1 MKGLIMSYEQAQEL
15 NTQNTQNTVN
25 PFEEI
30 TSDVS
35 QNATPHHA
43 LSISSLILTAV
54 LLAAGCIL
62 DLTVA
67 KSLAITGIQPEF
79 VIASFCL
86 SILLLKP
93 NIVQGIIIGALAA
106 TLIQLNT
113 SIPGLEYACDI
124 PASVCMTLMTLAYT
138 HMFGHIRNSKL
149 DLFPFIL
156 TFVTTLISGG
166 IFATVATLVFLHLEL
181 GAALVM
187 APIVIGTAFAN
198 GLVVAL
204 LYQPLKLVLHK

>member
-15 NTQNTQNTVN
+15 NTQNTQNTQNTVN
-25 PFEEI
+25 PFDEI

-93 NIVQGIIIGALAA
+93 NVVQGIIIGALAA

-124 PASVCMTLMTLAYT
+124 PAAACMTLMTLAYT
-138 HMFGHIRNSKL
+138 HMFKHISASKL
-149 DLFPFIL
+149 DPFPFIL

-166 IFATVATLVFLHLEL
+166 I
-181 GAALVM
+181 
-187 APIVIGTAFAN
+187 FAN